1 MRVVCFASHPFVR
14 NRILTSCE
22 FVCEWLR
29 FAIAAL
35 LHWLSMEPSARRWQ
49 SFPWLEYECAR
60 SAAIHNRAMADARLG
75 VSDAMTAHADD
86 SAELQRLANN
96 ARRRSRS
103 ASIDDAHGR
112 RSSRERRTDEE
123 KASDRHVDS
132 EHKRDARAS
141 RSDEAKASARA
152 ADAERKRSDRQDR
165 SQEEAEAERLH
176 NSQQRRDQRQQQTDE
191 ERAAVR

>member
-1 MRVVCFASHPFVR
+1 MSVR
-14 NRILTSCE
+14 GRPRYTIEQWLT
-22 FVCEWLR
+22 R
-29 FAIAAL
+29 AL
-35 LHWLSMEPSARRWQ
+35 ESGV
-49 SFPWLEYECAR
+49 
-60 SAAIHNRAMADARLG
+60 DA
-75 VSDAMTAHADD
+75 DAMTAHADD

-103 ASIDDAHGR
+103 ASIDDAHRR
-112 RSSRERRTDEE
+112 RSSRERRT
-123 KASDRHVDS
+123 
-132 EHKRDARAS
+132 
-141 RSDEAKASARA
+141 DEAKASARA